1 LTTPVELTKQ
11 VEWGLVAE
19 LRLASGKASLIACLQ
34 EQEYLG
40 SINDLL
46 FHLTARPWR
55 PLEIQRERYLD
66 VLEGLF
72 RFSIRHQNDQGAII
86 DPFLH
91 REHQYATPYFA
102 YAVGTLIAEG
112 KATDLSS
119 HGILAMI
126 ESAWTERQSKRIA
139 AAPFFLYHDGG
150 VSCEA
155 KHHCRTSGT
164 CGGRRIRHTA
174 RR

>member
-1 LTTPVELTKQ
+1 MTCSSIIR
-11 VEWGLVAE
+11 GM
-19 LRLASGKASLIACLQ
+19 SCLIALVVWFHASSKVALPA
-34 EQEYLG
+34 ETAPRR
-40 SINDLL
+40 L